1 MKLGD
6 ERMFAQTDG
15 GLRILISR
23 KTPTG
28 EETGEMIV
36 YERAYYELAFEVSPL
51 KLA

>member
-1 MKLGD
+1 
-6 ERMFAQTDG
+6 MFAQTAG

-36 YERAYYELAFEVSPL
+36 YKRAYYELAFEVSPFT
-51 KLA
+51 LA